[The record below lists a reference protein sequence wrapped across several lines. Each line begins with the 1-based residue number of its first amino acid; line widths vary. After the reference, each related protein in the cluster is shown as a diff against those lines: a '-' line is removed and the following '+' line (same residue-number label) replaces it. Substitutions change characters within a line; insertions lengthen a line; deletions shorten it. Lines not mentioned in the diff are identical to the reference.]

1 MTSLD
6 LVISNYL
13 NCDRRELYEKL
24 GDTSIHSKVV
34 RHFEG
39 RLLVTTYKNKE
50 GKYKEFILKDVSY
63 KGADEQYAYNGFM
76 DMTVKQHFFARHEIK
91 LRFPFNPCAIEIT
104 GKSNQHHNYFPL
116 ETVKLVPYSQ
126 TNVPSTRQYITD
138 PFYQKNYRKHNPR
151 HKFNRLKKQRRNFEP
166 DDFNDAMKDLTRQ
179 FRKMQVSSPSLNDKS
194 LEEPTSINE
203 KNTTC
208 ESISLGS
215 TTASEFEYGDNIG
228 QISTMDCD
236 DSVLEDTMEV
246 SFTHNGEPL
255 NMHL

>member
-13 NCDRRELYEKL
+13 SCDRRELYEKL
-24 GDTSIHSKVV
+24 KDTSIHSKVV

-50 GKYKEFILKDVSY
+50 GKYKEFILKDISY

-76 DMTVKQHFFARHEIK
+76 EMTVKQHFFARHEIK

-104 GKSNQHHNYFPL
+104 GKTNQHYNYFPL

-126 TNVPSTRQYITD
+126 TNGPTTRQYITN
-138 PFYQKNYRKHNPR
+138 PFYQKNYRKQNPR
-151 HKFNRLKKQRRNFEP
+151 HKFNRSNKQRRNFEP
-166 DDFNDAMKDLTRQ
+166 DDFNDAMKDLTRE
-179 FRKMQVSSPSLNDKS
+179 FERMRMSSPALTEKS
-194 LEEPTSINE
+194 LEDPMTIEDSS
-203 KNTTC
+203 NTY

-215 TTASEFEYGDNIG
+215 TTASEFGYDESIG
-228 QISTMDCD
+228 QIGTMDCD
-236 DSVLEDTMEV
+236 DSVLDDNMEV

-255 NMHL
+255 DIHE